1 MKWDE
6 KMKQKEKA
14 NLPFFFW
21 NLPSWNLKKK
31 TEVSN
36 EMGMKKMKNIIK

>member
-1 MKWDE
+1 MGRKNE
-6 KMKQKEKA
+6 TKRKSKLTFFLLKSSFLKFKKE
-14 NLPFFFW
+14 
-21 NLPSWNLKKK
+21 